1 MSNFTRYITRF
12 SEWICYA
19 LELILLAIVILGLTE
34 WWGSSWLVAVL
45 LPIALFIVVYTVI
58 YRLIRGKWPKFLT
71 KVFGSLAGYLGII
84 LILPGLLV
92 FPIVYRFVEGE
103 WPFTYLCLWAVLF
116 VVRLV
121 QEFFRREKADS

>member
-1 MSNFTRYITRF
+1 MS
-12 SEWICYA
+12 
-19 LELILLAIVILGLTE
+19 
-34 WWGSSWLVAVL
+34 VL

-71 KVFGSLAGYLGII
+71 TVFESLSGYLGII

-92 FPIVYRFVEGE
+92 FPIVHRFVEGE

-121 QEFFRREKADS
+121 QEFFQREKADS